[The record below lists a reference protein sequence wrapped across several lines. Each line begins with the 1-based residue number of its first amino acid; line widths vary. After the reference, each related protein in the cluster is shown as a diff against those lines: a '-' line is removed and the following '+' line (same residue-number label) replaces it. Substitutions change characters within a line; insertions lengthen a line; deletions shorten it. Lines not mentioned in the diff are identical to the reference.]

1 MSDQMPA
8 AASPKKGVPLWALV
22 GILIAL
28 AVVAGGTAFYVSSR
42 ASNETAAG
50 DTVEVDSDESEAE
63 DAAETETGEA
73 DTEVA
78 GGDDPA
84 EESKPSY
91 VRFAYVRAVTG
102 SPDAWEA
109 SLDLFDIF
117 TGAEADAYAGSH
129 GLTVP
134 GNGILYVNESETPE
148 SVPLSDAAVITYTT
162 GGVES
167 LETHAATIQQLR
179 DYVAGSTTAMP
190 DAYRD
195 QWKVTVENGVV
206 TKVEMI
212 AVAD

>member
-1 MSDQMPA
+1 
-8 AASPKKGVPLWALV
+8 
-22 GILIAL
+22 
-28 AVVAGGTAFYVSSR
+28 
-42 ASNETAAG
+42 
-50 DTVEVDSDESEAE
+50 VERDESEAE
-63 DAAETETGEA
+63 DSSASETGEA
-73 DTEVA
+73 ETEVVE
-78 GGDDPA
+78 GDDAA
-84 EESKPSY
+84 EEPKPSY
-91 VRFAYVRAVTG
+91 VRYAYVRAITG
-102 SPDAWEA
+102 APGAWEA

-117 TGAEADAYAGSH
+117 TGAEADAYAASH

-162 GGVES
+162 GGVEA

-179 DYVAGSTTAMP
+179 DYAAGSDTAMP